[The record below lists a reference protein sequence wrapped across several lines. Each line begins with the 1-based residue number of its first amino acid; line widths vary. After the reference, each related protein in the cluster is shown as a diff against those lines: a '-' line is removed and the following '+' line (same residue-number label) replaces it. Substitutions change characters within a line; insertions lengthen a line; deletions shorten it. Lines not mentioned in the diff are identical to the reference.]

1 MVKNIL
7 THDERI
13 SIAKKH
19 FEEKGYRVLSG
30 LQFGCELVLYT
41 DDPNHVHSDFCVH
54 VVNQDSSFNWMTL
67 QTMTRSMSDF
77 KKRLVIVDVVPH
89 SDGLDTH
96 YIVEELQITSGHA
109 PFKRQVKTNVGSQ
122 VKQKRI

>member
-1 MVKNIL
+1 MIQDPL
-7 THDERI
+7 TSEERI

-30 LQFGCELVLYT
+30 LQFGCELVLYA

-54 VVNQDSSFNWMTL
+54 VINQDSRLNWMTL

-77 KKRLVIVDVVPH
+77 KKTLIIVDVVPE
-89 SDGLDTH
+89 SDTLDTK
-96 YIVEELQITSGHA
+96 YIVEELHITSGHS
-109 PFKRQVKTNVGSQ
+109 PFKRQAKADVGSQ
-122 VKQKRI
+122 IKKKRI